1 MDVVPLK
8 RSIDLGTRFVE
19 HTTRCHHHNGFDKGF
34 LSTGCKTW
42 IVHLL
47 LLMIDQCG
55 NQLFRFSED
64 VSVAKKKAGAT
75 KKKVA
80 KKAAKKT
87 AAPKKAATKKKV
99 AKKKAAKKTS
109 TKSPS

>member
-8 RSIDLGTRFVE
+8 KLVCFGYSIRREHDTTSPDRRVRQRVFKYRLLAIDRS
-19 HTTRCHHHNGFDKGF
+19 
-34 LSTGCKTW
+34 STASD
-42 IVHLL
+42 VRSVR
-47 LLMIDQCG
+47 
-55 NQLFRFSED
+55 QLKFRFSED
-64 VSVAKKKAGAT
+64 ISVAKKKAVAT